1 MSKNQKKAIVLSSG
15 GLDSTT
21 CLSIAIDKYGKDNVS
36 TLSIY
41 YGQKHDKELKCAQAV
56 ADYYGVAHY
65 VKDISTVMDMSDCAL
80 LKTGTKEIKHESYVE
95 QIKEDE
101 IVSTYVPFRNGLL
114 LSCATAIAMSI
125 YPDDEVEIYYGAH
138 ADDYAG
144 NAYADCSPEFAA
156 AMNEAINKG
165 SYGRVNVIAPLI
177 NENKAGVVSIGK
189 KLGTPYHLTWSCYEG
204 KEKACGTC
212 GTCID
217 RLEAFRLNNMED
229 PIEYERR

>member
-1 MSKNQKKAIVLSSG
+1 MSKKAIVLSSG

-21 CLSIAIDKYGKDNVS
+21 CLSIAVDKYGKDNVS

-56 ADYYGVAHY
+56 ADYYGVKHY

-114 LSCATAIAMSI
+114 LSCATAIAVSI

-144 NAYADCSPEFAA
+144 NAYADCSPEFAT

-165 SYGRVNVIAPLI
+165 SYGRVNVVAPLI

>member
-1 MSKNQKKAIVLSSG
+1 MSKKAIVLSSG

-21 CLSIAIDKYGKDNVS
+21 CLSIAVDKYGKNNVS

-56 ADYYGVAHY
+56 ADHYGVAHY

-114 LSCATAIAMSI
+114 LSCATAIAVSI

-165 SYGRVNVIAPLI
+165 SYGRVNVVAPLI

>member
-1 MSKNQKKAIVLSSG
+1 MSKKAIVLSSG

-21 CLSIAIDKYGKDNVS
+21 CLSIAVDKYGKDNVS

-56 ADYYGVAHY
+56 ADYYGVKHY

-114 LSCATAIAMSI
+114 LSCATAIAVSI

-156 AMNEAINKG
+156 AMNDAINKG

>member
-1 MSKNQKKAIVLSSG
+1 MTKNQKKAIVLSSG

-21 CLSIAIDKYGKDNVS
+21 CLSIAVDKYGKDNVS

-56 ADYYGVAHY
+56 ANHYGVAHY

-114 LSCATAIAMSI
+114 LSCATAIAVSI

-165 SYGRVNVIAPLI
+165 SYGRVNVVAPLI
-177 NENKAGVVSIGK
+177 NDNKAGVVSIGK

>member
-1 MSKNQKKAIVLSSG
+1 MTKKQKKAIVLSSG

-21 CLSIAIDKYGKDNVS
+21 CLSIAVDKYGKDNVS

-56 ADYYGVAHY
+56 ANHYGVAHY

-114 LSCATAIAMSI
+114 LSCATAIAVSI

-165 SYGRVNVIAPLI
+165 SYGRVNVVAPLI
-177 NENKAGVVSIGK
+177 NDNKAGVVSIGK

>member
-1 MSKNQKKAIVLSSG
+1 MSKKAIVLSSG

-21 CLSIAIDKYGKDNVS
+21 CLSIAVDKYGKDNVS

-56 ADYYGVAHY
+56 ADHYGVAHY

-114 LSCATAIAMSI
+114 LSCATAIAVSI

-165 SYGRVNVIAPLI
+165 SYGRVNVVAPLI